1 MNHYDVVV
9 SMVLKFNL
17 DIIVSSEKWSDDA
30 QKETFIENFTDVVQ
44 QGLMRMTVPDWT
56 VKNVTVEEVE
66 E

>member
-1 MNHYDVVV
+1 
-9 SMVLKFNL
+9 MVLKFNL
-17 DIIVSSEKWSDDA
+17 DIMVMSEKWSDDA